1 MRQVGATIGVA
12 ILGTVLSSAYRS
24 QADVSGLPPAAA
36 AAVRNGIAVAR
47 QAAPT
52 ALPDTVRT
60 AFAHAL
66 DVMLGVCG
74 GITLASALLAL
85 AFLPRPTPT
94 PAPAGDDTR
103 VPAQITQQTGEPEH
117 PGKLS
122 VVPVNATNVIE
133 NADPGISNQ
142 ARLSRGGRKCCPA
155 GCAPVRGARQRRTT
169 LEGLEV
175 TISTLEAVTDGHN
188 L

>member
-1 MRQVGATIGVA
+1 ALISAMRQVGATIGVA

-74 GITLASALLAL
+74 GLTLASALLAL

-103 VPAQITQQTGEPEH
+103 VPAQITQQQANPNILANDQSFRSTQPTS
-117 PGKLS
+117 LRMRIRVYLTRRDS
-122 VVPVNATNVIE
+122 VAE
-133 NADPGISNQ
+133 
-142 ARLSRGGRKCCPA
+142 
-155 GCAPVRGARQRRTT
+155 
-169 LEGLEV
+169 EG
-175 TISTLEAVTDGHN
+175 SAA
-188 L
+188 